1 MQLKKKVFQKSES
14 TKDELTEKREIF
26 KEEEDEEEKEQE
38 EQEEQEEEKIIF
50 NLINFEDNSE
60 SCIIRKSKPINI
72 NQKSITNYFNK
83 DLFETYYTFSN
94 INDLRCSYQLII
106 TLIKYYYQVFF
117 NNSNYNELNIN
128 KIKEDLL
135 EIYTSDQYGISFLI
149 NRFKYDKIPVRPYIS
164 ILKSKIKNIEKKEI
178 NK

>member
-1 MQLKKKVFQKSES
+1 MLADINLFEWIEYFFFLYNSLAATSKQIDIFLQFLKP
-14 TKDELTEKREIF
+14 EILI
-26 KEEEDEEEKEQE
+26 D
-38 EQEEQEEEKIIF
+38 
-50 NLINFEDNSE
+50 LINFEDNSE
-60 SCIIRKSKPINI
+60 SCIIRKSKPIKI

-164 ILKSKIKNIEKKEI
+164 ILKFPFAASEVLGF
-178 NK
+178 